1 MTPRRFEETDT
12 NGASWM
18 SAPWQLKVIAQ
29 YGVPSAIA
37 LYLVYA
43 LSAAMPTR
51 AEIVYLAEQ
60 RKAEIAA
67 ISKSLETHASNTGS
81 DMADIKRILAA
92 SCVNQATTPV
102 QRLRCL
108 GQIPIAGER

>member
-1 MTPRRFEETDT
+1 MNGT
-12 NGASWM
+12 NWN
-18 SAPWQLKVIAQ
+18 APWQVKILAQ

-37 LYLVYA
+37 LYLVYG

-51 AEIVYLAEQ
+51 AEIVSLAEQ

-67 ISKSLETHASNTGS
+67 ISKSLDTHVSTTSN
-81 DMADIKRILAA
+81 DLADIKRILAA
-92 SCVNQATTPV
+92 SCVNQAATDV

-108 GQIPIAGER
+108 GQIPIGSDR